1 MIKNYIDAINNIK
14 FSENLKEKILINI
27 SEKSSKKFEFFP
39 KTLISLAG
47 IQMILYIFSTTCAAY
62 II

>member
-14 FSENLKEKILINI
+14 FNENLKQKIMLNI
-27 SEKSSKKFEFFP
+27 SQEHSKKIEFFP

-47 IQMILYIFSTTCAAY
+47 VQMILYIFSTTCAAH

>member
-1 MIKNYIDAINNIK
+1 MIKNYIDAINN
-14 FSENLKEKILINI
+14 NI
-27 SEKSSKKFEFFP
+27 SQEHSKKIEFFP

-47 IQMILYIFSTTCAAY
+47 VQMILYIFSTTCAAH